1 LRHVLDEVSEG
12 DERGAEPCNVLH
24 DELGD
29 GVGDSDAQAPEPVD
43 DAADVHGAHAL
54 GVKVGETAHV
64 VEALM
69 PRLDGRRV
77 RVWVWV

>member
-12 DERGAEPCNVLH
+12 DERGAEPCDVLH

-29 GVGDSDAQAPEPVD
+29 GVGDAHAQPSEPFD
-43 DAADVHGAHAL
+43 DAADVHGAHAS
-54 GVKVGETAHV
+54 GVEVGETAHV
-64 VEALM
+64 VEALV

-77 RVWVWV
+77 WV